1 MIMHIRTKLSL
12 ASFVLAMAALPTAAH
27 AARMFCCED
36 EKGARNCGDALPE
49 ACRNRAYNEFNE
61 RGIKV
66 RSVEAPLTEAQ
77 QAVRDAEMKK
87 KKEEDRLAL
96 EQKRRDQA
104 LMSTYATDK
113 DLDVARDRQVAEAE
127 RAVKQAQEKLDVA
140 NKGKTKIAKDLEF
153 YKGKALPADLK
164 DSVKR
169 NEAEIAAQQKVVE
182 SKLKEIEDIKARF
195 ETDKKRLRELRGG
208 KDESKKEE
216 AAKKEEPK
224 DAKKDEAK
232 KPEPKK
238 DEKKG

>member
-1 MIMHIRTKLSL
+1 MTMHIRTKLSL
-12 ASFVLAMAALPTAAH
+12 ASFVLALAALPGVAQ

-61 RGIKV
+61 RGVKV

-77 QAVRDAEMKK
+77 QAIRDAEIKK

-127 RAVKQAQEKLDVA
+127 RAVKQAQEKLDAA
-140 NKGKTKIAKDLEF
+140 NKAKTKIAKDQEF
-153 YKGKALPADLK
+153 YKGKALPAELK

-169 NEAEIAAQQKVVE
+169 NEAEIAAQQKAVE

-208 KDESKKEE
+208 K
-216 AAKKEEPK
+216 EEPK
-224 DAKKDEAK
+224 EAKKDEAK